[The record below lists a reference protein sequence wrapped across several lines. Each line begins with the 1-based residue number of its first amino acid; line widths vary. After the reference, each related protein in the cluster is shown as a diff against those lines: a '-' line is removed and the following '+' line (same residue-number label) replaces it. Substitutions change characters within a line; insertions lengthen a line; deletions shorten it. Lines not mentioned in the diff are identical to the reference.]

1 MRVCMRGLRE
11 VCEVWVCG
19 CGVCGLH
26 AGSARYTGFGSVAA
40 GSAGFV
46 GFAGLLE
53 EGEYRGL
60 HNQTGV
66 WRGDDG
72 INMSRNP
79 GPQLA

>member
-1 MRVCMRGLRE
+1 M
-11 VCEVWVCG
+11 
-19 CGVCGLH
+19 
-26 AGSARYTGFGSVAA
+26 AA

-46 GFAGLLE
+46 GFARFAGLLE